1 MSEENVMRKIK
12 SRSFIYD
19 ALFVV
24 VIMAAAMAS
33 AVLETAAVLGAFPT
47 IDAALMARSTPPASV
62 TQAAAAG
69 SSVDGALLTAAAS
82 RFGR

>member
-1 MSEENVMRKIK
+1 MSKGNIMRSTK

-33 AVLETAAVLGAFPT
+33 AVLETAAVLGAFPA
-47 IDAALMARSTPPASV
+47 IDFTPIARSTSVSPTPAV
-62 TQAAAAG
+62 AAV
-69 SSVDGALLTAAAS
+69 SSADGALLTAAAS
-82 RFGR
+82 RFER